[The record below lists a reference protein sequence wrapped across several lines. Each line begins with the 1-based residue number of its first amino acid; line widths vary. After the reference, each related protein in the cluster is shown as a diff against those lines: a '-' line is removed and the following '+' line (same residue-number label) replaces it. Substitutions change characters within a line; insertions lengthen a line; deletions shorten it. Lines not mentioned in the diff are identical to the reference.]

1 MATTQGMSGVDL
13 LAVTAELREH
23 LPLWINKIYQYDN
36 KTLSIRLN
44 GEEHAKYHLLI
55 ESGRRV
61 HLATVLPNPP
71 KNPPSFAMLLRK
83 YLEGGKVL
91 EIRQQGLQ
99 RVVTFVIGKRDTTLH
114 LVFELFDEGNVIL
127 CDDQLTIIKPLWHHR
142 FKDREVIPG
151 VTYTYSGSSEPAP
164 DQQTLNTLLSTSDR
178 DVVRTLAVGCM
189 LGGQYAEE
197 VCTSA
202 GISKETPATEADPVA
217 IGAALEGLFARVSRD
232 RDPVVT
238 AGGAW
243 PIVLT
248 GMTPISHHPTF
259 SQALE
264 AIYPLVTKHDG
275 PQKKAPIPREER
287 IRLQQEAALKSFDKK
302 IVLNRAIVDQIYENY
317 TLVADVIRTLD
328 VASRTLSWQE
338 IGAMLKES
346 DNQVARQIAGVHPA
360 EAAADL
366 LLGERKVLVHV
377 HESVEA
383 NVERY
388 YAQVKK
394 FKKKR
399 DGAVTAM
406 KRPLVKKAQGK
417 VHLTPLKKRWYHRF
431 RWFFTSDNCLVLGG
445 RDAGQNE
452 ELVKRYMEGGDTFV
466 HADVHGASVVMV
478 KGKTERMNE
487 VAQFAASYSGAWRSG
502 HFSADVYAV
511 RPDQVSKTPE
521 AGEFVSR
528 GAFIVRGERTYFKS
542 VPLGV
547 AIGYQTEPNVAVIG
561 GPVNAVEA
569 RTKQR
574 VLLKPGPYEPN
585 DIAKKVLRQLRETIP
600 EEDWRGLKTVLNT
613 EQVAG
618 YVPPGGSEI
627 IGV

>member
-36 KTLSIRLN
+36 KMLSIRLN

-55 ESGRRV
+55 ESGRRL
-61 HLATVLPNPP
+61 HLATVLPDPP

-83 YLEGGKVL
+83 YLEGGRVL

-99 RVVTFVIGKRDTTLH
+99 RVVTLVIGKRDTTLY
-114 LVFELFDEGNVIL
+114 LVIELFDEGNIIL
-127 CDDQLTIIKPLWHHR
+127 CDDQFTIIKPLWHHR

-151 VTYTYSGSSEPAP
+151 VTYTYSGSSESVP
-164 DQQTLNTLLSTSDR
+164 DPEALKAMLATSDR

-197 VCTSA
+197 VCTRA
-202 GISKETPATEADPVA
+202 GIPKELPAMEADPIV
-217 IGAALEGLFARVSRD
+217 IDTALKGLFSRVSSE

-238 AGGAW
+238 AKGAW
-243 PIVLT
+243 PVVLAE
-248 GMTPISHHPTF
+248 MTPTGHHPTF
-259 SQALE
+259 SEALE
-264 AIYPLVTKHDG
+264 AVYPLVVKHEG

-287 IRLQQEAALKSFDKK
+287 IRHQQEAALKSFDRK
-302 IVLNRAIVDQIYENY
+302 IAQNKAIVDLIYENY
-317 TLVADVIRTLD
+317 TLVNDVIKTLD
-328 VASRTLSWQE
+328 QASRKRSWQD

-346 DNQVARQIAGVHPA
+346 DNEVARQIAGVHPA
-360 EAAADL
+360 EAAVDL
-366 LLGERKVLVHV
+366 LLDGKKVLIHV
-377 HESVEA
+377 HESIEV
-383 NVERY
+383 NLERY
-388 YAQVKK
+388 YALMKK
-394 FKKKR
+394 YKKKH
-399 DGAVTAM
+399 DGAVVAM
-406 KRPLVKKAQGK
+406 EKPVTKKVSTK
-417 VHLTPLKKRWYHRF
+417 VHLTPMKKKWYHRF

-466 HADVHGASVVMV
+466 HADVHGASVVIV
-478 KGKTERMNE
+478 KGKTERMDE

-502 HFSADVYAV
+502 HFSADVYAA

-521 AGEFVSR
+521 AGEFVAR
-528 GAFIVRGERTYFKS
+528 GSFIVRGERTYYRS

-547 AIGYQTEPNVAVIG
+547 AIGYQTEPNAAVIG
-561 GPVNAVEA
+561 GPVGAVES
-569 RTKQR
+569 RTKLR
-574 VLLKPGPYEPN
+574 VLLKPGPFEPN
-585 DIAKKVLRQLRETIP
+585 DIAKKVLRNLRETIP
-600 EEDWRGLKTVLNT
+600 DGDWKGLKTVLNT

-627 IGV
+627 VER